1 MLKPSINLTRGVPLF
16 VLAFIVSA
24 LALYGG
30 ALLVDT
36 EETAAGAQGGEGG
49 PGGGPAVV
57 TIVAQNIKFDK
68 STITATAALDV
79 TVTLDNRDAGVLHNI
94 AFYTNRAATSKIFG
108 GAIITGPATE
118 TFTFPAPGAG
128 NYFFRCDVHPDTMTG
143 SFIVQ

>member
-1 MLKPSINLTRGVPLF
+1 MLKPSANLRLGVPLLI
-16 VLAFIVSA
+16 VAFIVSF

-30 ALLVDT
+30 AILVDT
-36 EETAAGAQGGEGG
+36 EETAAVNGGEGG

-68 STITATAALDV
+68 GTITATAGLDV

-94 AFYTNRAATSKIFG
+94 AFYTNRSATSKIFG

-143 SFIVQ
+143 TFIVQ

>member
-30 ALLVDT
+30 ALLVET
-36 EETAAGAQGGEGG
+36 EETAAGDGGDGG

-68 STITATAALDV
+68 STITATAGLDV

-94 AFYTNRAATSKIFG
+94 AFYPNRSATSKIFG
-108 GAIITGPATE
+108 GPIITGPATN
-118 TFTFPAPGAG
+118 TSTFPAPGAG

-143 SFIVQ
+143 TFIVQ

>member
-24 LALYGG
+24 LVLYGG
-30 ALLVDT
+30 ALLVET
-36 EETAAGAQGGEGG
+36 EEVAVGDGGEGG
-49 PGGGPAVV
+49 LGGGPAVV
-57 TIVAQNIKFDK
+57 TIVAQNLKFDK
-68 STITATAALDV
+68 STITATAGLDV

-108 GAIITGPATE
+108 GPIITGPATN
-118 TFTFPAPGAG
+118 TSTFPAPGAG

-143 SFIVQ
+143 TFIVQ